1 MLRIVHLQKLAGIG
15 GAEKHLTL
23 LLPQL
28 IKEGAEIHYVYLEA
42 PGDADKNTVMTRD
55 LRAAGVQCHGVPLRA
70 NLDPIAFLKL
80 IALIRKLKP
89 THLHTHLIHGD
100 FYGAC
105 LKWVFP
111 QLPLISTKH
120 GYDEAFQA
128 KYELQKECLSKL
140 QNKYYH
146 LSKFS
151 IQKANHIICI
161 SKGLQHLFEG
171 FPGAEEKISTIY
183 YGYTAPE
190 AAPEIQPAE
199 YLLYIGR
206 LIPFKHPE
214 MLIQAYIQYRNSG
227 GHLPL
232 RIAGDGVEKTEMQR
246 LLLDAGYLQD
256 VDFMGRIAEPEAL
269 LSRAACLCVSSFSE
283 GFGLVILEAMAAG
296 IPVVAFDG
304 PAMNE
309 TVVHNHTGILCPIPD
324 TTSFANAMQFYA
336 SSTEAR
342 TAAGMHGWEKL
353 QSMKIEN
360 MATQTMQLYYK
371 VMNPSLS

>member
-15 GAEKHLTL
+15 GAEKHLSL

-28 IKEGAEIHYVYLEA
+28 IKEDAEIHYVYLEA
-42 PGDADKNTVMTRD
+42 PGDADKNTIMTRD
-55 LRAAGVQCHGVPLRA
+55 LRAAGVQCHCVTLRA
-70 NLDPIAFLKL
+70 NIDPLAFLKL

-89 THLHTHLIHGD
+89 TLLHTHLIHGD

-105 LKWVFP
+105 LKWVLP

-128 KYELQKECLSKL
+128 KYELQKECLPKL
-140 QNKYYH
+140 QNRYYH

-161 SKGLQHLFEG
+161 SKGLQDLFEG

-183 YGYTAPE
+183 YGYIAPP
-190 AAPEIQPAE
+190 AVPEIQPAE

-232 RIAGDGVEKTEMQR
+232 RIAGDGSEAISMQQA
-246 LLLDAGYLQD
+246 LKDVGYHQD
-256 VDFMGRIAEPEAL
+256 VLFMGRIPRPEDL
-269 LSRAACLCVSSFSE
+269 LSKAACLCVSSFSE
-283 GFGLVILEAMAAG
+283 GFGLVILEAMAASV
-296 IPVVAFDG
+296 PVIAFDG

-309 TVVHNHTGILCPIPD
+309 TIHHGVTGTLCPVGD
-324 TTSFANAMQFYA
+324 AHAFAQAMQKY
-336 SSTEAR
+336 SQHPEIRTEH
-342 TAAGMHGWEKL
+342 GKKGWEKL
-353 QSMKIEN
+353 STMRIDT
-360 MATQTMQLYYK
+360 MATQTLSLYK
-371 VMNPSLS
+371 KFVPA